1 MNGRACRRYIFRSYN
16 TSTLNAT
23 HFDEKPF
30 DASAKQETKR
40 LRGFEIRICI
50 SWSFS
55 SDFVAVKGLNYSFES
70 FLLFCVFVLLIFDKD
85 FCCLFWFRGTFH
97 VVVVMVVI
105 LLLLLLYRNLF
116 LDRRECVSELVYL
129 AL

>member
-70 FLLFCVFVLLIFDKD
+70 FLLFCVFVLLVFDKD
-85 FCCLFWFRGTFH
+85 FCCLFLVSRYIPRGGCYGCYSSSS
-97 VVVVMVVI
+97 VVV
-105 LLLLLLYRNLF
+105 
-116 LDRRECVSELVYL
+116 S
-129 AL
+129 